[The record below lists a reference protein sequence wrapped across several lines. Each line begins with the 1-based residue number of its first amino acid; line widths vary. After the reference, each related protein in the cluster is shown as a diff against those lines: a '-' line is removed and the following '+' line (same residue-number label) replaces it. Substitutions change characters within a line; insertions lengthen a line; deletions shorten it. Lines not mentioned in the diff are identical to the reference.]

1 MQKKYFSLILIIVL
15 SIAFPL
21 VVLFITDQE
30 TILQKIFLIFVV
42 FFIVGI
48 ILILLFPIINEIVVD
63 YIKKSK
69 FVYYLL
75 VLGVL
80 IVPLLNLFFIDDFS
94 SVSQAVLS
102 SYVIWYILP
111 ALIMIIPTFS
121 QKIKPFGAL
130 FHIVGVIILAIG
142 FDNRST
148 SLLMGGFVDI
158 EYAFNALWVSAII
171 LVIIS
176 IQFDEFVAL
185 FNWKIT
191 PKNITFPIVLLVLV
205 GIIILPFGLL
215 SGFITWAINWDG
227 IGNMLLAFAG
237 IWFAIALP
245 EELIARG
252 VIQNQLLKFSREKI
266 NIEKFKR
273 IQTVVIILISS
284 FIFGLSHWNNTT
296 AEFVWVYIGLA
307 TVAGLAFGWCWEKRG
322 LFSAM
327 LMHTLIDFTWAMCF
341 SG

>member
-1 MQKKYFSLILIIVL
+1 MQKKYFSLLLIVIL

-48 ILILLFPIINEIVVD
+48 ILILLFPVINEIAVE
-63 YIKKSK
+63 YLQQKP
-69 FVYYLL
+69 VYYLL

-94 SVSQAVLS
+94 FVFNAVLS
-102 SYVIWYILP
+102 SYAIWYLLP
-111 ALIMIIPTFS
+111 ALIMIFPTFS
-121 QKIKPFGAL
+121 QKIKPFGAP
-130 FHIVGVIILAIG
+130 FHIIGVIILAVG

-148 SLLMGGFVDI
+148 GLLMSGFVDM
-158 EYAFNALWVSAII
+158 EYAFNALWVSAVI

-176 IQFDEFVAL
+176 TQFDEFVAL

-191 PKNITFPIVLLVLV
+191 PKNVTFPLVLLVIA
-205 GIIILPFGLL
+205 GIILLPFGLL

-227 IGNMLLAFAG
+227 IGTMLLTFAG
-237 IWFAIALP
+237 IWFTIALP

-252 VIQNQLLKFSREKI
+252 VIQNQMLKFSKEKI
-266 NIEKFKR
+266 NIEKYKK
-273 IQTVVIILISS
+273 IQTIVIILIAS
-284 FIFGLSHWNNTT
+284 FIFGLSHWNNTS

-307 TVAGLAFGWCWEKRG
+307 TVAGFAFGWCWEKRG

-327 LMHTLIDFTWAMCF
+327 FMHTLIDFTWAMCF